1 MASITFVPRPTPIK
15 IDAQDA
21 ESKTFQGFEQ
31 DNKDIIEWLN
41 TSMKKLNADEGIAK
55 KTIVTIKSKVLPGG
69 GGLSLEAQDGA
80 MFLLDVIFDDNETI
94 CMFIKGVVK
103 SKDII
108 AKPFRGLFASFVL
121 YGMPIILVQ

>member
-55 KTIVTIKSKVLPGG
+55 KTIVKIKSKVLP
-69 GGLSLEAQDGA
+69 L
-80 MFLLDVIFDDNETI
+80 
-94 CMFIKGVVK
+94 K
-103 SKDII
+103 SHSQPHISPSCLTNTKI
-108 AKPFRGLFASFVL
+108 GYS
-121 YGMPIILVQ
+121 

>member
-55 KTIVTIKSKVLPGG
+55 NTIVKIKSKVLPGG
-69 GGLSLEAQDGA
+69 GGLSLEA
-80 MFLLDVIFDDNETI
+80 
-94 CMFIKGVVK
+94 
-103 SKDII
+103 
-108 AKPFRGLFASFVL
+108 
-121 YGMPIILVQ
+121 